1 MEYPSSF
8 ASATTPRRSPA
19 RSGAPRGGYRGDRL
33 GTRQSPSTR
42 LLLVNLMNS
51 NHACQARLGSTL
63 SPDDAAITVD
73 TEGNFALLLPDLPPD
88 QKVPRG
94 MLLLVA
100 VLTRSSDPEWVEEML
115 EWLTE
120 QARN

>member
-1 MEYPSSF
+1 
-8 ASATTPRRSPA
+8 
-19 RSGAPRGGYRGDRL
+19 
-33 GTRQSPSTR
+33 
-42 LLLVNLMNS
+42 MNS
-51 NHACQARLGSTL
+51 DQACQARLGSTL
-63 SPDDAAITVD
+63 SPDDAAIAVD

-100 VLTRSSDPEWVEEML
+100 VLTRSSDPEWVNEML

-120 QARN
+120 